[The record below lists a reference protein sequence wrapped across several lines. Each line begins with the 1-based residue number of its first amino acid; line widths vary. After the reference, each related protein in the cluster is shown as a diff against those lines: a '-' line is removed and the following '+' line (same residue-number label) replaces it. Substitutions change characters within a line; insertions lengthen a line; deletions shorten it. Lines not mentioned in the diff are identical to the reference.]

1 MLNNEKI
8 RLKADE
14 IWKSAIKLRGKF
26 KAYEYQNVILPVI
39 MLRRIEC
46 VLEENRKKTRQEV
59 IDGFFLEQLTKLET
73 EKKDKKALEA
83 LDEEKRKLYQEIEK
97 MVKETETSEYEA
109 LYGYFNTTS
118 WTIDKILNTTSSQ
131 EEKLLRE
138 YINGFSKNIEE
149 IFDRFDFQATITTM
163 EKNGVLQSILKQ
175 YRNEALSPTDISNLE
190 MGYIYEELLRKFSEQ
205 SGEEAGEHF
214 TPREVIHL
222 MVELMDV
229 SLNPK
234 NPKTVVSIY
243 DPACGTGGML
253 SVAKEHLMNKYNVEN
268 LVQVELYGQER
279 NPKNYAICKA
289 DMLLKGEKAIHERIT
304 YGNSLI
310 PNKYNPKENGD
321 QHVHKPFD
329 YMLSNPPFG
338 VNWSEYQDGV
348 KKLLPSRYHN
358 ALPTIKDG
366 ALLFLL
372 TMIGKMKTPVE
383 GGSKI
388 AIIFNGS
395 PLSNGDALSGESEI
409 RKYILE
415 NHLLDAIVM
424 LPDQMFYNT
433 GIFTY
438 IWILNNNRPV
448 KRKEQ
453 ILIINAREQFS
464 KEPKAFASKRNRIEP
479 HHRAWIVEQYK
490 KYKSNDACQTFH
502 YTDFAFRKVAVV
514 FHQTDENDK
523 PMNITEPFPV
533 KVNNKNIEDKVKF
546 YGGKATFHLTIVP
559 NSNEADVF
567 SLDMSYTEGDKSFDK
582 VVKIAVEE
590 YAKTAQKTIDYYDL
604 QDVAYTHK
612 HYISDFE
619 YVPFKEDFKAFIHRE
634 IDKPIISIDENP
646 PIGYEVLPNKYF
658 FKYQEPPKAVDVLS
672 KFWDLE
678 RDAQLIIKQL
688 QQA

>member
-1 MLNNEKI
+1 MINNDKI

-46 VLEENRKKTRQEV
+46 VLEENRKVTRQSV
-59 IDGFFLEQLTKLET
+59 MDGYSEYAILET
-73 EKKDKKALEA
+73 DTDIIKKDK
-83 LDEEKRKLYQEIEK
+83 YQNIERI
-97 MVKETETSEYEA
+97 VKETEMEEFEGQ
-109 LYGYFNTTS
+109 YGYFNSTS
-118 WTIDKILNTTSSQ
+118 WTIDKILNATSSQ
-131 EEKLLRE
+131 EEKFLRE
-138 YINGFSKNIEE
+138 YINGFSQSIEE
-149 IFDRFDFQATITTM
+149 IFDRFDFQATIKTM
-163 EKNGVLQSILKQ
+163 EKNGVLSSILKQ
-175 YRNEALSPTDISNLE
+175 YRNEALSPKDISNLE

-229 SLNPK
+229 RLNPK
-234 NPKTVVSIY
+234 DKNTVVSIY

-253 SVAKEHLMNKYNVEN
+253 SVAKEHLLETYQVDN
-268 LVQVELYGQER
+268 LTQVEMYGQER
-279 NPKNYAICKA
+279 NPKNYAVCKA

-310 PNKYNPKENGD
+310 PHGYNPKENGD
-321 QHVHKPFD
+321 QHDNRLFD

-348 KKLLPSRYHN
+348 KKLLPTRYKN
-358 ALPTIKDG
+358 ALPTIRDG

-372 TMIGKMKTPVE
+372 TMIEKMKKPE
-383 GGSKI
+383 DGGSKI

-433 GIFTY
+433 GIYTY
-438 IWILNNNRPV
+438 IWILSNNRPA

-464 KEPKAFASKRNRIEP
+464 KEPKAFASKRHRIEP
-479 HHRAWIVEQYK
+479 HHRAWIVEQYQR
-490 KYKSNDACQTFH
+490 YQSNEVCQTFH
-502 YTDFAFRKVAVV
+502 YSDFAFRKVGVV
-514 FHQTDENDK
+514 FHQTDENDA

-533 KVNNKNIEDKVKF
+533 KVTNKNVEDKIVF
-546 YGGKATFHLTIVP
+546 YGGEATFHLDIVP
-559 NSNEADVF
+559 NGREDEIF
-567 SLDMSYTEGDKSFDK
+567 SLDVLYTEGGKSFDK
-582 VVKIAVEE
+582 IVKAAVDK
-590 YAKTAQKTIDYYDL
+590 YAKTAKAKVENYEWRNI
-604 QDVAYTHK
+604 AYTHK

-619 YVPFKEDFKAFIHRE
+619 YVPFKEDYIAFIHRE
-634 IDKPIISIDENP
+634 IDKPIISIDDNP
-646 PIGYEVLPNKYF
+646 SIGYEVLPNKYF
-658 FKYQEPPKAVDVLS
+658 FKYQEPPKAEAVLS

-678 RDAQLIIKQL
+678 REAQQIIQQL
-688 QQA
+688 QLG